1 MRDWLLDTWMSY
13 LQLKNTSEQYMVF
26 AAYNT
31 TKMISISNM
40 ISGNNLLRW
49 LLKLKLKGKLMR
61 MEMNT

>member
-1 MRDWLLDTWMSY
+1 MKDWLLDTWMSY

-40 ISGNNLLRW
+40 INGNNLLRW
-49 LLKLKLKGKLMR
+49 LLKLKLK
-61 MEMNT
+61 